1 MPFAPDAIE
10 VRMQK
15 LEVLQKGTNIME
27 QNNPGSVSVL
37 VKKLGLI
44 LSVLV
49 FLLPVFFVPVSGVS
63 LYVAKIILLATGL
76 VAIFAVF
83 LSSVLSTG
91 TIEMPKAKF
100 LIPIAALALVALIS
114 SLISGSIS
122 SSIVGLVFD
131 LGTAGSI
138 LMLVFAIFLTIFVV
152 KSLGVVDRAFMSFVY
167 ASVFLAAYTLLS
179 LLLALAPTSLP
190 FLSRMPAFLAGS
202 AIDMAIVFGA
212 AVIFALCMINMT
224 EISKRFKII
233 LSALM
238 AFSLIF
244 IGATN
249 FTPVVVILGLISLVF
264 LVYILSWSVGE
275 TNENGQNKKISLS
288 SLGVLVVS
296 VVLLLGG
303 SNIGEFLAKTL
314 RIQTLEV
321 RPNLQTTMDL
331 SLSAWQK
338 NFALGVGP
346 NHFAEFWS
354 ERKPLSINQTQFW
367 NTDFYF
373 GSGFVPTLA
382 ITTGLLGLLSV
393 LAFLVLYV
401 LAGVKAI
408 FAQANSGRS
417 RYLATTS
424 FLVSFYLWVILFF
437 YAPSLTV
444 LALTFIFTGLF
455 TATLVPQGI
464 VGLWRINIFANPK
477 TNFLSVLSIVVLLI
491 MSVAGGYLVWER
503 AIAATIFEKGI
514 IDYQKSGNIALAKE
528 SISKSLSMAPN
539 DVYWRG
545 LAEVYLLDLNRIL
558 GSVTSQDQITES
570 IRVEVQNAIAGSVEA
585 AKKATE
591 SNNKNFA
598 NWFMLGRVYEALAGN
613 GIEGSLE
620 SARAAYNEAALRSP
634 NNPSVPLAL
643 ARLEAMSK
651 NIALARENIVKALNL
666 KNNYTDAFYTLAQL
680 EAAANNIP
688 AAIRS
693 VEAATVV
700 EPNNS
705 GLYFQLGLLKY
716 SERDFAG
723 AALSF
728 ERAIVLVP
736 DYANAKYY
744 LGVSYYQTGKKTE
757 AVKIFEDLAKGN
769 PDNQDVLF
777 ILSNMKAGKS
787 LFPTAQISDKS
798 EPPVK
803 D

>member
-1 MPFAPDAIE
+1 
-10 VRMQK
+10 
-15 LEVLQKGTNIME
+15 ME
-27 QNNPGSVSVL
+27 QNQVGVGISVL

-63 LYVAKIILLATGL
+63 LYVAKMTLLATGL

-83 LSSVLSTG
+83 LSSVLSVG
-91 TIEMPKAKF
+91 TIEMPKARF
-100 LIPIAALALVALIS
+100 LIPLVALALVALVS
-114 SLISGSIS
+114 SLISGSIN

-131 LGTAGSI
+131 LGTSGSI
-138 LMLVFAIFLTIFVV
+138 LMLVFSVFLTIFAV
-152 KSLGVVDRAFMSFVY
+152 KSLNVVSRAFMSFVY
-167 ASVFLAAYTLLS
+167 ASVVLAVWTLLS
-179 LLLALAPTSLP
+179 VLVAIFSASSPAWFAKIPT
-190 FLSRMPAFLAGS
+190 FLSGG

-224 EISKRFKII
+224 EVSKRFKIV
-233 LSALM
+233 LSLLM
-238 AFSLIF
+238 AFALIF

-249 FTPVVVILGLISLVF
+249 FTPVIVILGLISLIF
-264 LVYILSWSVGE
+264 LVYILSWSVGQ
-275 TNENGQNKKISLS
+275 TNGVEGGWQSSESEGQNKKISLS

-303 SNIGEFLAKTL
+303 SNVGEFLAKTL

-321 RPNLQTTMDL
+321 RPNLQITMDL
-331 SLSAWQK
+331 SVAAWQK

-346 NHFAEFWS
+346 NRFAEFWS

-382 ITTGLLGLLSV
+382 ITTGLLGLFSV

-401 LAGVKAI
+401 LSGVKAI

-424 FLVSFYLWVILFF
+424 FLVSLYLWVIMFF
-437 YAPSLTV
+437 YAPSISV

-464 VGLWRINIFANPK
+464 IGSWRINIFANPK

-503 AIAATIFEKGI
+503 AVAATIFERGI
-514 IDYQKSGNIALAKE
+514 IDYQKNGNTALAKE
-528 SISKSLSMAPN
+528 SIAKSLNMAPS

-558 GSVTSQDQITES
+558 GGITDQNQITES
-570 IRVEVQNAIAGSVEA
+570 IKVEVQNAIAGSVEA

-591 SNNKNFA
+591 SNNKNFS
-598 NWFMLGRVYEALAGN
+598 NWFMLGQVYEVLAGN
-613 GIEGSLE
+613 GIEGSIE
-620 SARAAYNEAALRSP
+620 SARSAYGEAALRSP

-651 NIALARENIVKALNL
+651 NITLARENITKALAL
-666 KNNYTDAFYTLAQL
+666 KNNYTDAFYALAQL
-680 EAAANNIP
+680 EMASNNIP

-693 VEAATVV
+693 VEAAAIV
-700 EPNNS
+700 EPNNA

-723 AALSF
+723 AALAF

-744 LGVSYYQTGKKTE
+744 LGISYYQTSKKTE
-757 AVKIFEDLAKGN
+757 AIKLFEDLAKNN

-777 ILSNMKAGKS
+777 IFSNMKAGKS